1 VPNVYLLTK
10 RDGSVERL
18 SADSHRREGD
28 ALVFTLL
35 SGEEVARMP
44 VRDILIVK
52 DNLDEDSGPSAP
64 REDDG

>member
-1 VPNVYLLTK
+1 MPNVYLLTK
-10 RDGSVERL
+10 RDGSVARL
-18 SADSHRREGD
+18 AADSYRREGD
-28 ALVFTLL
+28 VLVFTLL

-52 DNLDEDSGPSAP
+52 DKPDEDSGPSAP